1 MSTLTTCTTTE
12 RTDTPVTSTN
22 DFGDLAEAPAVEIVG
37 PGDQLPERP
46 TLDPRSAIALA
57 VNTELDLQLA
67 NQEAA
72 VVIDPRPVADA
83 VLAALDIDAP
93 RIPRWTGDPRTV
105 GGGRP
110 AGTWHPEPLITVAPE
125 PDDRGGWRTG
135 YVCLEVEMGCDHAA
149 TVTDRAVVPVEDAE
163 AWLLAGLAA
172 CRAARE
178 RS

>member
-37 PGDQLPERP
+37 PVYQLPERP
-46 TLDPRSAIALA
+46 TIDPRSAIAVA

-93 RIPRWTGDPRTV
+93 RIPEWTGDPRTV
-105 GGGRP
+105 GGGRLAGEPWPQP
-110 AGTWHPEPLITVAPE
+110 AVTVEPE
-125 PDDRGGWRTG
+125 PDDRGGWQTG
-135 YVCLEVEMGCDHAA
+135 YVSFTVQVGYDDNRAVEG
-149 TVTDRAVVPVEDAE
+149 RAVVPVEDAE
-163 AWLLAGLAA
+163 GWLLAGLAA